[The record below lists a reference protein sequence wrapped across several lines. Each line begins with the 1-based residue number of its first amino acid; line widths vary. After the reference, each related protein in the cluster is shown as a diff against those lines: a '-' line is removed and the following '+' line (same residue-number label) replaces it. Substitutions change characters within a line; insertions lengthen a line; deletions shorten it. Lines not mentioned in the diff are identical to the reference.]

1 MRKLV
6 FVSVAVS
13 IWAAFAAGAAHAG
26 TKEKVVMTFGNFGF
40 AGTSDP
46 CPAGILTFNIASP
59 AGAALGT
66 GSSCI
71 QAVEGCE
78 EFAVGC
84 HQRIEAVLSF
94 ALFGREPVIVAAT
107 LREVVLDDD
116 PFTVAQRVRGSVVNG
131 KGRLRGAG
139 TIAFPAEGVEST
151 LVYVL
156 RLKGE
161 G

>member
-1 MRKLV
+1 
-6 FVSVAVS
+6 
-13 IWAAFAAGAAHAG
+13 
-26 TKEKVVMTFGNFGF
+26 MTFGNFGF

-46 CPAGILTFNIASP
+46 CPAGILSFDIASP
-59 AGAALGT
+59 GGASLGT

-71 QAVEGCE
+71 QVVEGCE

-84 HQRIEAVLSF
+84 RQRIEAVMSF
-94 ALFGREPVIVAAT
+94 ALSGRDPVIVAAT

-116 PFTVAQRVRGSVVNG
+116 PFTVAQRVRGSVMNG

-156 RLKGE
+156 RLE
-161 G
+161 GSG